1 MPPFSR
7 VSLLPWMLSLWMLT
21 AVQCIADDEEAEPES
36 SPAQQQAQAA
46 WQAASAAMIHGPSTI
61 ELRDQA
67 QLELPYGYGFVP
79 QQQAAALMRTMGNLT
94 GDDFIGLVFPEGD
107 SAPWFVSIQFEDSGY
122 VKDDD
127 AKHWNADELLQSL
140 KDGTEAGNEERAQMG
155 IPALKVTRWVE
166 EPKYEAR
173 DHRLVW
179 SAEAMLKDIED
190 PEPTINYNTYALG
203 RDGYISLNLV
213 TSSSTVDADKLS
225 AQELLAAVSY
235 KDGKRYTD
243 FDASTDKV
251 AAYGLAA
258 LVAGVAAKK
267 LGLLAVAGAFILKF
281 AKVFAL
287 AGAAIGGSLWSR
299 IRGRGKKDS
308 GRPV

>member
-1 MPPFSR
+1 
-7 VSLLPWMLSLWMLT
+7 
-21 AVQCIADDEEAEPES
+21 
-36 SPAQQQAQAA
+36 
-46 WQAASAAMIHGPSTI
+46 MIHGPSTI

-67 QLELPYGYGFVP
+67 QLELPSGYGFVP

-94 GDDFIGLVFPEGD
+94 GDDFIGLVFPEAD

-127 AKHWNADELLQSL
+127 AKNWNADELLQSL

-190 PEPTINYNTYALG
+190 PDPTINYNTYALG

-225 AQELLAAVSY
+225 AQELLAAVTY

-287 AGAAIGGSLWSR
+287 AAAAIGGGLWSR
-299 IRGRGKKDS
+299 IRGRGRKDS
-308 GRPV
+308 GTPV

>member
-1 MPPFSR
+1 MHAFNR
-7 VSLLPWMLSLWMLT
+7 VSLLPWLLSLCML
-21 AVQCIADDEEAEPES
+21 IAAHCVAGEEAEPELS
-36 SPAQQQAQAA
+36 SAQQQAQAA
-46 WQAASAAMIHGPSTI
+46 WQAASEAMIHGPRTI

-94 GDDFIGLVFPEGD
+94 GEDFIGLVFPEGD
-107 SAPWFVSIQFEDSGY
+107 SAPWFVSIQFEGSGY

-190 PEPTINYNTYALG
+190 PDPTINYNTYALG

-213 TSSSTVDADKLS
+213 TTV
-225 AQELLAAVSY
+225 V
-235 KDGKRYTD
+235 DGRCRQTL
-243 FDASTDKV
+243 
-251 AAYGLAA
+251 G
-258 LVAGVAAKK
+258 AGT
-267 LGLLAVAGAFILKF
+267 AG
-281 AKVFAL
+281 
-287 AGAAIGGSLWSR
+287 
-299 IRGRGKKDS
+299 S
-308 GRPV
+308 GRPQRRKALYATSTRPPTKSRPTASPRWLPVWPRRSSVCSR